1 MPGESIVTG
10 QGRPGLEEGKEEP
23 TLMVAGIVTTL
34 LLHGLIVGLVV
45 WGTMRS
51 DADMKEKVEPKMME
65 FEDVKLLKLGE
76 KKPAKQLPRIANP
89 SKPSPKQETVALDQ
103 KEKPEPKPKEEEPE
117 KTQQKVEQPPE
128 EPPEEKT
135 DESKDRQKAMA
146 QAFDSLNNPNR
157 PSNNVV
163 PEGSKKGLAEGTVSD
178 EAMAN
183 LMGTFQSKLL
193 EQLGKHWSVPT
204 TIPDEELKKLY
215 GRVVVYVRLSK
226 SGHVVTYRFKKKSGN
241 SQFDGSIER
250 LLRKFQVSGGGRSLP
265 LPENPEVR
273 RAVLEQG
280 LNLRSWE
287 ATER

>member
-1 MPGESIVTG
+1 MSGESIVTG
-10 QGRPGLEEGKEEP
+10 QKRPGMEEGKEEP
-23 TLMVAGIVTTL
+23 TLMVAGMVTTL
-34 LLHGLIVGLVV
+34 LLHGLIVGLVI

-76 KKPAKQLPRIANP
+76 EKPAKQLPRISNP
-89 SKPSPKQETVALDQ
+89 SKPSPDQETVALDQ
-103 KEKPEPKPKEEEPE
+103 KKEPEPKEQEEEPE
-117 KTQQKVEQPPE
+117 ETQQKVEQPPE

-135 DESKDRQKAMA
+135 DEADDRQKAMA
-146 QAFDSLNNPNR
+146 DAFKSLNNPNR
-157 PSNNVV
+157 PSNDVV

-193 EQLGKHWSVPT
+193 EKLGKHWSVPT
-204 TIPDEELKKLY
+204 TIPDEQLKKLY
-215 GRVVVYVRLSK
+215 GQVVVYVRLSK
-226 SGHVVTYRFKKKSGN
+226 SGHVVTYRFKNRSSN

-250 LLRKFQVSGGGRSLP
+250 LLRKFQVSGGGRTLP